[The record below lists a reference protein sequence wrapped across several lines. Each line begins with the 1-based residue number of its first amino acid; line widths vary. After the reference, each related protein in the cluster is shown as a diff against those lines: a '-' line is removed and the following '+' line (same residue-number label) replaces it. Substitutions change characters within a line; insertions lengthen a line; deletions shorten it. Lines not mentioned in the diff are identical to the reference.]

1 MNELSEFF
9 KTVSIEKT
17 RVAEERKRFTP
28 RVEIKE
34 TDLSDFFGTIKT
46 GQQNQVIL
54 AQREGTKLDAL
65 QTFFTRLQTFEDSLQ
80 EKIERQKP
88 DNTKDGFDPA
98 EVEGYEEFNSNY
110 DKKETEK
117 LIDQSVEDTI
127 KEKSESQKLQ
137 DQLEPITEN
146 KDRFPTAEE
155 RWPRAGETIKEVKQ
169 VEIKPVNY
177 FNINKRPEPK
187 VEETDVNS
195 LAQAMSSLI
204 KKPEQL
210 NEQPQLSDLE
220 KLQLEFKQFR
230 KLVTM
235 QMASI
240 GGGGEVRLLNLDDVD
255 TSSLGNGKFLV
266 YNATSKKLE
275 FTDQVDGN

>member
-9 KTVSIEKT
+9 SSVAKEKK
-17 RVAEERKRFTP
+17 RVEEEKIRFTP
-28 RVEIKE
+28 RVNV
-34 TDLSDFFGTIKT
+34 DLSDLSSFFGTITEAKREHV
-46 GQQNQVIL
+46 VI
-54 AQREGTKLDAL
+54 AKRDSTKLDAL
-65 QTFFTRLQTFEDSLQ
+65 KGFFDRLDKFETALQ
-80 EKIERQKP
+80 ENIDKQKEEP
-88 DNTKDGFDPA
+88 KDGFDPA

-117 LIDQSVEDTI
+117 LIDKSIEDTI
-127 KEKSESQKLQ
+127 KEKTESETLQ
-137 DQLEPITEN
+137 DQLEPIIEN
-146 KDRFPTAEE
+146 KVE
-155 RWPRAGETIKEVKQ
+155 Q
-169 VEIKPVNY
+169 VEVKPVNY

-187 VEETDVNS
+187 VEKTIDVNT
-195 LAQAMSSLI
+195 LASQMSGLI
-204 KKPEQL
+204 RKPDEVIT
-210 NEQPQLSDLE
+210 EQLSDLE
-220 KLQLEFKQFR
+220 KLKLEFTKFR

>member
-9 KTVSIEKT
+9 KSVSIEKA
-17 RVAEERKRFTP
+17 RVAEERKRFEP

-34 TDLSDFFGTIKT
+34 TDLSGFFGTIKT
-46 GQQNQVIL
+46 GQQNQIVL

-65 QTFFTRLQTFEDSLQ
+65 QTFFTRLQTFEDNLQ
-80 EKIERQKP
+80 EQIERQKP
-88 DNTKDGFDPA
+88 GTTKDGFDPD
-98 EVEGYEEFNSNY
+98 EVAY
-110 DKKETEK
+110 DVETPIKEKEVEK

-127 KEKSESQKLQ
+127 KEKTESETLQ
-137 DQLEPITEN
+137 DQLEPIIEN
-146 KDRFPTAEE
+146 KVE
-155 RWPRAGETIKEVKQ
+155 Q
-169 VEIKPVNY
+169 VEVKPVNY

-187 VEETDVNS
+187 VEKTIDVNT
-195 LAQAMSSLI
+195 LASQMSGLI
-204 KKPEQL
+204 RKPDEVIT
-210 NEQPQLSDLE
+210 EQLSDLE
-220 KLQLEFKQFR
+220 KLKLEFTKFR

>member
-17 RVAEERKRFTP
+17 RVAEERKRFEP

-46 GQQNQVIL
+46 GQQNQIIL
-54 AQREGTKLDAL
+54 AQRDGTKLDAL
-65 QTFFTRLQTFEDSLQ
+65 QTFFTRLQTFEDNLQ
-80 EKIERQKP
+80 EQIERQKP
-88 DNTKDGFDPA
+88 GTTKDGFDPD
-98 EVEGYEEFNSNY
+98 EVAY
-110 DKKETEK
+110 DIET
-117 LIDQSVEDTI
+117 SI
-127 KEKSESQKLQ
+127 KEKEKTESEKKQEE
-137 DQLEPITEN
+137 LEPIVETKE
-146 KDRFPTAEE
+146 RFPTAEE
-155 RWPRAGETIKEVKQ
+155 KWPRAGEVIKE

-195 LAQAMSSLI
+195 LAQAMSGLI

-210 NEQPQLSDLE
+210 TEQPQLSDLE

-255 TSSLGNGKFLV
+255 TSSLGNGKFLA
-266 YNATSKKLE
+266 YNSTTRKLE

>member
-9 KTVSIEKT
+9 KSVSVEKA
-17 RVAEERKRFTP
+17 RVAEERKRFEP

-46 GQQNQVIL
+46 GHQNQIVL

-65 QTFFTRLQTFEDSLQ
+65 QTFFTRLQTFEDTLKEQ
-80 EKIERQKP
+80 IEKQKP

-98 EVEGYEEFNSNY
+98 EVEVYEEFNSNY

-117 LIDQSVEDTI
+117 LIDKSVEDTI
-127 KEKSESQKLQ
+127 KEKTESQKLQ

-155 RWPRAGETIKEVKQ
+155 RWPRAGEVVKQ
-169 VEIKPVNY
+169 VDIKPVNY
-177 FNINKRPEPK
+177 FNKNRRPEPK
-187 VEETDVNS
+187 VENTIDVNT
-195 LAQAMSSLI
+195 LANQMSGLI
-204 KKPEQL
+204 KKPDQL
-210 NEQPQLSDLE
+210 TEQPQITDLE
-220 KLQLEFKQFR
+220 KLQLEFAQFR

>member
-9 KTVSIEKT
+9 SSVAKEKK
-17 RVAEERKRFTP
+17 RVEKEKIRFTP
-28 RVEIKE
+28 RVNV
-34 TDLSDFFGTIKT
+34 DLSDLSSFFGTITEAKREHV
-46 GQQNQVIL
+46 VI
-54 AQREGTKLDAL
+54 AKRDSTKLNALKGFFDRLDKFETAL
-65 QTFFTRLQTFEDSLQ
+65 QENID
-80 EKIERQKP
+80 KQKETP
-88 DNTKDGFDPA
+88 KDGFDPA
-98 EVEGYEEFNSNY
+98 EVEGYEVFNSNY

-117 LIDQSVEDTI
+117 LIDKSIEDTI
-127 KEKSESQKLQ
+127 KEKTESETLQ
-137 DQLEPITEN
+137 DQLEPIIEN
-146 KDRFPTAEE
+146 KVE
-155 RWPRAGETIKEVKQ
+155 Q

-195 LAQAMSSLI
+195 IAQAMSGLI
-204 KKPEQL
+204 KKPEQQVVT
-210 NEQPQLSDLE
+210 EQLSDLE
-220 KLQLEFKQFR
+220 KLQREFTQFR

-240 GGGGEVRLLNLDDVD
+240 VGGGEVNLLNLNDVD

-266 YNATSKKLE
+266 YNGTTQKLE

>member
-17 RVAEERKRFTP
+17 RVAEERKRFEP

-65 QTFFTRLQTFEDSLQ
+65 QTFFTRLQTFEDTLKEQ
-80 EKIERQKP
+80 IEKQKP
-88 DNTKDGFDPA
+88 DNMKDGFDPS

-117 LIDQSVEDTI
+117 LIDQSVEDSI
-127 KEKSESQKLQ
+127 KEKTESQKLQ

-155 RWPRAGETIKEVKQ
+155 RWPRAGEVVKQ

-177 FNINKRPEPK
+177 FNNNKRPEPK
-187 VEETDVNS
+187 VENTIDVNS
-195 LAQAMSSLI
+195 LAEQMSGLI

-210 NEQPQLSDLE
+210 DEQPQLSDLE
-220 KLQLEFKQFR
+220 KLQREFTQFR
-230 KLVTM
+230 KLVTL

>member
-65 QTFFTRLQTFEDSLQ
+65 QTFFTRLQTFEDNLQ
-80 EKIERQKP
+80 EQIERQKP
-88 DNTKDGFDPA
+88 GTTKDGFDPA
-98 EVEGYEEFNSNY
+98 EVHYDHETIPSKEPEKTESEKKQEE
-110 DKKETEK
+110 
-117 LIDQSVEDTI
+117 
-127 KEKSESQKLQ
+127 
-137 DQLEPITEN
+137 LEPTIETKQEE
-146 KDRFPTAEE
+146 RFPTAEE
-155 RWPRAGETIKEVKQ
+155 RWPRSGETIKE

-177 FNINKRPEPK
+177 FNTNKRPEPK
-187 VEETDVNS
+187 VEETDVYS
-195 LAQAMSSLI
+195 IAQAMSGLI
-204 KKPEQL
+204 KKPEQQVVT
-210 NEQPQLSDLE
+210 EQLSDLE
-220 KLQLEFKQFR
+220 KLQREFTQFR

-240 GGGGEVRLLNLDDVD
+240 DGGGEVRLLNLDDVD

>member
-9 KTVSIEKT
+9 KSVSIEKA

-46 GQQNQVIL
+46 GHQNQIVL

-65 QTFFTRLQTFEDSLQ
+65 QTFFTRLQTFEDTLKEQ
-80 EKIERQKP
+80 IEKQKP

-117 LIDQSVEDTI
+117 LIDKSVEDTI
-127 KEKSESQKLQ
+127 KEKTESQKLQ

-275 FTDQVDGN
+275 FTDQVYGN

>member
-17 RVAEERKRFTP
+17 RVAEERKRFEP

-80 EKIERQKP
+80 EQIERQKP
-88 DNTKDGFDPA
+88 GTTKDGFDPD
-98 EVEGYEEFNSNY
+98 EVHYDHETIPTKEPEKTESEKKQEE
-110 DKKETEK
+110 
-117 LIDQSVEDTI
+117 
-127 KEKSESQKLQ
+127 
-137 DQLEPITEN
+137 LEPIVETKQEE
-146 KDRFPTAEE
+146 RFPTAEE

-195 LAQAMSSLI
+195 LAQAMSGLI

-210 NEQPQLSDLE
+210 DEQPQLSDLE
-220 KLQLEFKQFR
+220 KLQLEFTRFR

>member
-9 KTVSIEKT
+9 KSVSVEKA
-17 RVAEERKRFTP
+17 RVAEERKRFEP

-46 GQQNQVIL
+46 GHQNQIVL

-65 QTFFTRLQTFEDSLQ
+65 QTFFTRLQTFEDTLKEQ
-80 EKIERQKP
+80 IEKQKP

-117 LIDQSVEDTI
+117 LIDKSVEDTI
-127 KEKSESQKLQ
+127 KEKTESQKLQ

-155 RWPRAGETIKEVKQ
+155 RWPRAGEVVKQ
-169 VEIKPVNY
+169 VDIKPVNY
-177 FNINKRPEPK
+177 FKNNKRPEPK
-187 VEETDVNS
+187 VENTIDVNT
-195 LAQAMSSLI
+195 LANQMSGLI
-204 KKPEQL
+204 KKPDQL
-210 NEQPQLSDLE
+210 TEQPQITDLE
-220 KLQLEFKQFR
+220 KLQLEFAQFR

-266 YNATSKKLE
+266 YNATSK
-275 FTDQVDGN
+275 N